1 MTQPEIQALL
11 EKQRNY
17 YRDGHTLSVDFRI
30 NQLKKLYSSIKK
42 HESEVK
48 NALLADL
55 GKSFYESF
63 MCESGLALSEISYM
77 IRHTRKFAHRKTVRT
92 PLANAEHE

>member
-42 HESEVK
+42 
-48 NALLADL
+48 
-55 GKSFYESF
+55 
-63 MCESGLALSEISYM
+63 
-77 IRHTRKFAHRKTVRT
+77 TRIGSKKCPIGRSRKKF
-92 PLANAEHE
+92 L

>member
-11 EKQRNY
+11 VKQRNY

-42 HESEVK
+42 YESEVK
-48 NALLADL
+48 NALVPTQQ
-55 GKSFYESF
+55 K
-63 MCESGLALSEISYM
+63 
-77 IRHTRKFAHRKTVRT
+77 
-92 PLANAEHE
+92 